1 MYLVGVDCA
10 TEPKKTGIAL
20 AELGDGDMVRVC
32 EVYTGI
38 NLDPWSKVADWLS
51 THKRET
57 ILIALDAPLGWPM
70 GLGEV
75 LHDHSAGS
83 LVDRCS
89 NEMFRRYTDRYIK
102 EKIGKQPLDVGADR
116 IARTAHTALKELNI
130 LRNKSGSEIPLA
142 WSSDDLEGIQAIEV
156 YPAATLK
163 SHRLRFEGYKKK
175 KDSCKRAREEIAT
188 KLRDYLNLRDNDFQ
202 MVLDSDDA
210 LDAVVCLLAAA
221 DFIRGDSM
229 SPPPDYSETARRE
242 GWIWCLEPSAGSD
255 ERDSG

>member
-1 MYLVGVDCA
+1 
-10 TEPKKTGIAL
+10 
-20 AELGDGDMVRVC
+20 MVRVC

-38 NLDPWSKVADWLS
+38 NLDPWSKVADWIS

-75 LHDHSAGS
+75 LQYHSAGS
-83 LVDRCS
+83 PADRCS
-89 NEMFRRYTDRYIK
+89 NEMFRRSTDRYIK
-102 EKIGKQPLDVGADR
+102 EKVDKQPLDVGADR
-116 IARTAHTALKELNI
+116 IARTAHTTLKELNI
-130 LRNKSGSEIPLA
+130 LRNKNGSEIPLA

-163 SHRLRFEGYKKK
+163 SHGLRFNGYKKT
-175 KDSCKRAREEIAT
+175 KDSCKRAEREEIAT
-188 KLRDYLNLRDNDFQ
+188 KLRDYLNLRDNDFRT
-202 MVLDSDDA
+202 VLDNDDA

-229 SPPPDYSETARRE
+229 PPPPDYSETARRE

>member
-1 MYLVGVDCA
+1 MYLIGVDCA

-20 AELGDGDMVRVC
+20 AELGDGGMVRVC
-32 EVYTGI
+32 EVCADI
-38 NLDPWSKVADWLS
+38 KDPWGTMADWLL
-51 THKRET
+51 TYKGET

-75 LHDHSAGS
+75 LQDHSAGS
-83 LVDRCS
+83 PVDKCPD
-89 NEMFRRYTDRYIK
+89 EMFRRYTDRYIK
-102 EKIGKQPLDVGADR
+102 KKIDKRSLDVGADR

-142 WSSDDLEGIQAIEV
+142 WSSDNLEGIQAIEV

-163 SHRLRFEGYKKK
+163 SHRLRFEGYKNQE
-175 KDSCKRAREEIAT
+175 DSCKRAREEIAT

-202 MVLDSDDA
+202 IVLDNDDA

-221 DFIRGDSM
+221 DFVRGSSM
-229 SPPPDYSETARRE
+229 PPPPDYGEIVRRE
-242 GWIWCLEPSAGSD
+242 GWIWCFDPESI
-255 ERDSG
+255 